1 MCQSVT
7 ALFKEESL
15 IVCAG
20 KLLFGEYPG
29 FKNSYSAVQF
39 V

>member
-1 MCQSVT
+1 MCQSVN
-7 ALFKEESL
+7 LLLKEESL

-20 KLLFGEYPG
+20 KLLFGECPV
-29 FKNSYSAVQF
+29 FKKSYSAVPF